1 MAQNKEWM
9 IPFFGYMDWWSLF
22 RLFLAIKIQKNMAT
36 IIEVLVRGSHTFH
49 HIANTPIL
57 AARLPLPASLQILI

>member
-9 IPFFGYMDWWSLF
+9 IPFFGCMDWWSLF
-22 RLFLAIKIQKNMAT
+22 RLFSAFKIDNNMAK
-36 IIEVLVRGSHTFH
+36 ILEVIVRGSYTFH

-57 AARLPLPASLQILI
+57 AARLPPPASLQILQ